1 MDEHIAINHT
11 ATEDDELKPSS
22 YYSATK
28 AASDMLVLSANRT
41 YGLPY
46 LITRTCNN
54 FGEHQFEEK
63 FLPTIARSIKEGK
76 PIPVYGDGEQIREW
90 MYVYD
95 NVKVICDL
103 MFDDEV
109 INQVMNIG
117 TGFRITNLNIINKV
131 ASVLNKDVEIKHVE
145 DRLGHDRKYALNSKK
160 MKNYYINKQKPTE
173 FKNLYDYLEEQY
185 G

>member
-1 MDEHIAINHT
+1 
-11 ATEDDELKPSS
+11 
-22 YYSATK
+22 
-28 AASDMLVLSANRT
+28 
-41 YGLPY
+41 
-46 LITRTCNN
+46 
-54 FGEHQFEEK
+54 
-63 FLPTIARSIKEGK
+63 
-76 PIPVYGDGEQIREW
+76 
-90 MYVYD
+90 
-95 NVKVICDL
+95 